1 MTFFLC
7 LPHVTTPLQMLDGQ
21 YMNQQ
26 SCFLPLSQEAQKLAQ
41 KIKQEEASQWSGI
54 PVEQLLNS
62 SFTEQLNSI
71 QSLQQIVLLH
81 AVKEHLPKDIITI
94 LKRLGKVDNTPFN
107 KLYY

>member
-1 MTFFLC
+1 MNSYDF

-21 YMNQQ
+21 YMNQP
-26 SCFLPLSQEAQKLAQ
+26 SHFLPLVQEARKLAQ

-71 QSLQQIVLLH
+71 QSLQQIAPLH
-81 AVKEHLPKDIITI
+81 AMKKHLLKDIITI
-94 LKRLGKVDNTPFN
+94 
-107 KLYY
+107 